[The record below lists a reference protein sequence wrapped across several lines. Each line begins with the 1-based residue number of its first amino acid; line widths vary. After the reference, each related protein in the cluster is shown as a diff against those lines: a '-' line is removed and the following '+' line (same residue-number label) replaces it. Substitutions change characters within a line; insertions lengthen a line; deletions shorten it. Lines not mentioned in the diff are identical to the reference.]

1 MPMGLDAA
9 IKKRTSGEFK
19 MEQKSGSMSFSNA
32 QQSESTSIQKE
43 SRQLSSFQEE
53 STESFG
59 GNQMQQKAFQ
69 SSVDSMKSSFS
80 SMQSSQ
86 VSQSSSSFQSS
97 SSSKMSMSSSQ
108 TMSSVTSAKTVS
120 SSSFKSG
127 FSQEAQI
134 SSSDWDSQQIIQN
147 QNQEIKQ
154 DNLKTQIVSAITDLE
169 GDRDLADFGRENK
182 TIDLMSPPQAKSP
195 TPKQQTPFTPTK
207 QDPFSPAKQD
217 MFSPP
222 PLERYEPPQQQQQQ
236 AEVAPQQVQPEPAP
250 LSNGHGQPGAA
261 PTRNAQN
268 GFQNGFT
275 EFVSSSTSKNMEMQQ
290 IEEFSQ
296 STRVN
301 GGYQETGSVQESNSS
316 NSLLQKIMTPASVEY
331 DTGSMKKKDPKK
343 MFTDS
348 SFYNSKYHPTI
359 QDQVEMAHKLSAAMF
374 SEQGKGTK
382 GARMYLTRM
391 ENSGGFGDDV
401 PKHDNVPN
409 MKLVMNPEGKVHLWD
424 DLPEDQRPDL
434 SQVAVHAAPNLSLP
448 EVADPVAESL
458 NAGIGKGGE
467 LFTKRK
473 QKADSWV
480 VDDSTIGRSKPS
492 AAADKFIQEQT
503 QQQLAF
509 QQQQQFEQQQKQQ
522 IHNQQAAAREAEL
535 QQQQLEA
542 KQAFMQQQQFK
553 QEQSMEVRRIQ
564 EMAQQ
569 EINFPENF
577 QHTSL
582 KGRSFTPSLDLGCH
596 NVQGINV
603 WANTAPRGWGSAQR
617 SKATPTRNSNPP
629 SLAVCPATPSA
640 DADADMMARMEQTR
654 LREEEERRLL
664 EQERQAQYE
673 EQIRLQEQE
682 QLRLKQEQEEQY
694 RREQQ
699 EEQRRIEELRLREE
713 QERQEQLRR
722 QQEEEMRRQEE
733 EMRRQ
738 QEEQMRRQK
747 EEEMRRQQEEQMRIQ
762 QEEQM
767 RRQQEEQMRRQQE
780 EQMRLQQEEQMRRQ
794 QEEQMRL
801 QQEEQMRRQ
810 QEEQMM
816 MRQREE
822 QMTMQRM
829 QQEEEQRVMQQ
840 QQRMQQEEQ
849 QRQISIQQQQQ
860 MMQQQSVQ
868 QTQQQMLQQEQQTVQ
883 QQSQQTTI
891 QQKIAKAGG
900 FSYGAIPTKGPQ
912 SQPAMPPMSSSS
924 MSFESSQSQQFS
936 SVQQSSSSSFSQQH
950 QSSNQVYESQ
960 EFNGGVMKGYKIKGE
975 EEANQRDSG
984 IFTGINGDAN
994 SLVDDEFDYKK
1005 HTVKDLAKHF
1015 ALVKPKQNIPHNILP
1030 EQRMFNGDHAP
1041 QLNYL
1046 GANEAG
1052 AVLQSNTSNRRE
1064 VSQQDIE
1071 ASKAAYEQK
1080 KKQQLEQQ
1088 QHQVTSSSSTSQQ
1101 SSSTV
1106 VRRTEASSSSSSEQK
1121 SERRMSLRDSL
1132 MMDPAK
1138 AHADAGLIDPSAILR
1153 GSDITGRKSTT
1164 EGMNQSSVQGETD
1177 KVLNKWDN
1185 HNTIA
1190 RGWTGVKAN
1199 YHPVTFRNIYNVD
1212 TQKNES
1218 SLQL

>member
-32 QQSESTSIQKE
+32 QQSESSSIQKE

-53 STESFG
+53 SAESFG
-59 GNQMQQKAFQ
+59 ANQMQQKAFQ

-80 SMQSSQ
+80 SMQSNQ

-127 FSQEAQI
+127 FSQETQI
-134 SSSDWDSQQIIQN
+134 SSSDWDSQQIMQN

-154 DNLKTQIVSAITDLE
+154 DNLKTQIVSAISDLE

-195 TPKQQTPFTPTK
+195 TPKQQTPYTPTK

-222 PLERYEPPQQQQQQ
+222 PLERFEPPQQPQ
-236 AEVAPQQVQPEPAP
+236 EVAPQQVQPDPAP
-250 LSNGHGQPGAA
+250 MSNGHGQAA
-261 PTRNAQN
+261 PPTRNAQN

-275 EFVSSSTSKNMEMQQ
+275 EFVSSSTTKNMEMQQ
-290 IEEFSQ
+290 IEQFSQ

-301 GGYQETGSVQESNSS
+301 GGYQESGSIQESNSS
-316 NSLLQKIMTPASVEY
+316 NSLLQKIMTPASVENE
-331 DTGSMKKKDPKK
+331 TGSMKRKDPKK

-374 SEQGKGTK
+374 SEQKSGTK
-382 GARMYLTRM
+382 GSKMYLTRM
-391 ENSGGFGDDV
+391 ENSGGFGDDI

-424 DLPEDQRPDL
+424 DLPADQRPDY
-434 SQVAVHAAPNLSLP
+434 SQVAVHAAPSLP

-503 QQQLAF
+503 QQQQAF

-522 IHNQQAAAREAEL
+522 IHNQQAAVREAEL
-535 QQQQLEA
+535 LQQQQEA
-542 KQAFMQQQQFK
+542 KQAFMQQQQLK

-569 EINFPENF
+569 EISFPENF

-582 KGRSFTPSLDLGCH
+582 KQRSFTPSLDLGCH

-617 SKATPTRNSNPP
+617 SKATPTRSSNPP

-664 EQERQAQYE
+664 EQERQVQYE
-673 EQIRLQEQE
+673 EQMRLQEQE

-699 EEQRRIEELRLREE
+699 EEQRRVEEAMLREAE
-713 QERQEQLRR
+713 ERERQEQLRR
-722 QQEEEMRRQEE
+722 QQEEEMRRQ
-733 EMRRQ
+733 
-738 QEEQMRRQK
+738 QEEQMRRQQ
-747 EEEMRRQQEEQMRIQ
+747 EEEMRRQ

-780 EQMRLQQEEQMRRQ
+780 EQMRQQQEEEMRRQQEEQMRRQ
-794 QEEQMRL
+794 QEEEMARQA
-801 QQEEQMRRQ
+801 EMRRQ
-810 QEEQMM
+810 EEEMM

-822 QMTMQRM
+822 QMQLQRM

-840 QQRMQQEEQ
+840 QQRIQQEEQ
-849 QRQISIQQQQQ
+849 QRQMLLQQQQQ

-868 QTQQQMLQQEQQTVQ
+868 QTQQQMVEQQQIVQ

-912 SQPAMPPMSSSS
+912 TPQPAMPPMSSSS

-936 SVQQSSSSSFSQQH
+936 SVQQSSSSSYSQHQ
-950 QSSNQVYESQ
+950 QSSNQVFESQ
-960 EFNGGVMKGYKIKGE
+960 EFNGGPVMKGLPRRE
-975 EEANQRDSG
+975 EEANNRDSG

-1046 GANEAG
+1046 GANESG

-1071 ASKAAYEQK
+1071 ASKAAYELK
-1080 KKQQLEQQ
+1080 KKQQMEQQ
-1088 QHQVTSSSSTSQQ
+1088 STTTTTQS

-1106 VRRTEASSSSSSEQK
+1106 VRRTETSSSSTEQK
-1121 SERRMSLRDSL
+1121 TERRMSLRDSL
-1132 MMDPAK
+1132 MLDPAK
-1138 AHADAGLIDPSAILR
+1138 AHLDAGLIDPSAILR
-1153 GSDITGRKSTT
+1153 GSDITGRRSTS

-1190 RGWTGVKAN
+1190 RGWTNVKAN

>member
-32 QQSESTSIQKE
+32 QQSESSSIQKE

-53 STESFG
+53 SAESFG
-59 GNQMQQKAFQ
+59 ANQMQQKAFQ

-80 SMQSSQ
+80 SMQSNQ

-127 FSQEAQI
+127 FSQETQI
-134 SSSDWDSQQIIQN
+134 SSSDWDSQQIMQN

-154 DNLKTQIVSAITDLE
+154 DNLKTQIVSAISDLE

-195 TPKQQTPFTPTK
+195 TPKQQTPYTPTK

-222 PLERYEPPQQQQQQ
+222 PLERFEPPQQPQ
-236 AEVAPQQVQPEPAP
+236 EVAPQQVQPDPAP
-250 LSNGHGQPGAA
+250 MSNGHGQAA
-261 PTRNAQN
+261 PPTRNAQN

-275 EFVSSSTSKNMEMQQ
+275 EFVSSSTTKNMEMQQ
-290 IEEFSQ
+290 IEQFSQ

-301 GGYQETGSVQESNSS
+301 GGYQESGSIQESNSS
-316 NSLLQKIMTPASVEY
+316 NSLLQKIMTPASVENE
-331 DTGSMKKKDPKK
+331 TGSMKRKDPKK

-374 SEQGKGTK
+374 SEQKSGTK
-382 GARMYLTRM
+382 GSKMYLTRM
-391 ENSGGFGDDV
+391 ENSGGFGDDI

-424 DLPEDQRPDL
+424 DLPADQRPDY
-434 SQVAVHAAPNLSLP
+434 SQVAVHAAPSLP

-503 QQQLAF
+503 QQQQAF

-522 IHNQQAAAREAEL
+522 IHNQQAAVREAEL
-535 QQQQLEA
+535 LQQQQEA
-542 KQAFMQQQQFK
+542 KQAFMQQQQLK

-569 EINFPENF
+569 EISFPENF

-582 KGRSFTPSLDLGCH
+582 KQRSFTPSLDLGCH

-617 SKATPTRNSNPP
+617 SKATPTRSSNPP

-664 EQERQAQYE
+664 EQERQVQYE
-673 EQIRLQEQE
+673 EQMRLQEQE

-699 EEQRRIEELRLREE
+699 EEQRRVEEAMLREAE
-713 QERQEQLRR
+713 ERERQEQLRR
-722 QQEEEMRRQEE
+722 QQEEEMRRQQEEQMRRQQEE

-738 QEEQMRRQK
+738 QEE
-747 EEEMRRQQEEQMRIQ
+747 E
-762 QEEQM
+762 M

-780 EQMRLQQEEQMRRQ
+780 EQMRQQQEEEMRRQQEEQMRRQ
-794 QEEQMRL
+794 QEEEMARQA
-801 QQEEQMRRQ
+801 EMRRQ
-810 QEEQMM
+810 EEEMM

-822 QMTMQRM
+822 QMQLQRM

-840 QQRMQQEEQ
+840 QQRIQQEEQ
-849 QRQISIQQQQQ
+849 QRQMLLQQQQQ

-868 QTQQQMLQQEQQTVQ
+868 QTQQQMVEQQQIVQ

-912 SQPAMPPMSSSS
+912 TPQPAMPPMSSSS

-936 SVQQSSSSSFSQQH
+936 SVQQSSSSSYSQHQ
-950 QSSNQVYESQ
+950 QSSNQVFESQ
-960 EFNGGVMKGYKIKGE
+960 EFNGGPVMKGLPRRE
-975 EEANQRDSG
+975 EEANNRDSG

-1046 GANEAG
+1046 GANESG

-1071 ASKAAYEQK
+1071 ASKAAYELK
-1080 KKQQLEQQ
+1080 KKQQMEQQ
-1088 QHQVTSSSSTSQQ
+1088 STTTTTQS

-1106 VRRTEASSSSSSEQK
+1106 VRRTETSSSSTEQK
-1121 SERRMSLRDSL
+1121 TERRMSLRDSL
-1132 MMDPAK
+1132 MLDPAK
-1138 AHADAGLIDPSAILR
+1138 AHLDAGLIDPSAILR
-1153 GSDITGRKSTT
+1153 GSDITGRRSTS

-1190 RGWTGVKAN
+1190 RGWTNVKAN

>member
-1 MPMGLDAA
+1 
-9 IKKRTSGEFK
+9 
-19 MEQKSGSMSFSNA
+19 ME
-32 QQSESTSIQKE
+32 
-43 SRQLSSFQEE
+43 
-53 STESFG
+53 
-59 GNQMQQKAFQ
+59 
-69 SSVDSMKSSFS
+69 
-80 SMQSSQ
+80 
-86 VSQSSSSFQSS
+86 
-97 SSSKMSMSSSQ
+97 
-108 TMSSVTSAKTVS
+108 
-120 SSSFKSG
+120 
-127 FSQEAQI
+127 EAQI

-250 LSNGHGQPGAA
+250 RSNGHGQPGAA

-603 WANTAPRGWGSAQR
+603 WANTAPRGWSTSYQR
-617 SKATPTRNSNPP
+617 TKATPPKANPP
-629 SLAVCPATPSA
+629 TVSVCPATPSV
-640 DADADMMARMEQTR
+640 DNELMQQRMQETKIAEQ
-654 LREEEERRLL
+654 
-664 EQERQAQYE
+664 E
-673 EQIRLQEQE
+673 EQIRIQQQQQEQI
-682 QLRLKQEQEEQY
+682 KIQEEQI
-694 RREQQ
+694 RMQQ
-699 EEQRRIEELRLREE
+699 
-713 QERQEQLRR
+713 
-722 QQEEEMRRQEE
+722 
-733 EMRRQ
+733 Q
-738 QEEQMRRQK
+738 QEEQMMIQ
-747 EEEMRRQQEEQMRIQ
+747 RQQEEQMRIQ
-762 QEEQM
+762 Q
-767 RRQQEEQMRRQQE
+767 QQEEQMRIKQQQE
-780 EQMRLQQEEQMRRQ
+780 EQLKIQQQQAEQMRIQQQQEEQLRIQ
-794 QEEQMRL
+794 
-801 QQEEQMRRQ
+801 
-810 QEEQMM
+810 
-816 MRQREE
+816 
-822 QMTMQRM
+822 M
-829 QQEEEQRVMQQ
+829 QQEEEQRYKEEQLRIQ
-840 QQRMQQEEQ
+840 QQEEQ
-849 QRQISIQQQQQ
+849 LRIQQQQEEQ
-860 MMQQQSVQ
+860 MRIQQQQ
-868 QTQQQMLQQEQQTVQ
+868 EEQARIQLQQEEQRRIQ
-883 QQSQQTTI
+883 QQ
-891 QQKIAKAGG
+891 
-900 FSYGAIPTKGPQ
+900 
-912 SQPAMPPMSSSS
+912 
-924 MSFESSQSQQFS
+924 
-936 SVQQSSSSSFSQQH
+936 
-950 QSSNQVYESQ
+950 Q
-960 EFNGGVMKGYKIKGE
+960 E
-975 EEANQRDSG
+975 
-984 IFTGINGDAN
+984 
-994 SLVDDEFDYKK
+994 
-1005 HTVKDLAKHF
+1005 
-1015 ALVKPKQNIPHNILP
+1015 
-1030 EQRMFNGDHAP
+1030 EQRRI
-1041 QLNYL
+1041 QL
-1046 GANEAG
+1046 
-1052 AVLQSNTSNRRE
+1052 
-1064 VSQQDIE
+1064 QQE
-1071 ASKAAYEQK
+1071 EQRARIQR
-1080 KKQQLEQQ
+1080 QQE
-1088 QHQVTSSSSTSQQ
+1088 
-1101 SSSTV
+1101 
-1106 VRRTEASSSSSSEQK
+1106 
-1121 SERRMSLRDSL
+1121 
-1132 MMDPAK
+1132 
-1138 AHADAGLIDPSAILR
+1138 
-1153 GSDITGRKSTT
+1153 
-1164 EGMNQSSVQGETD
+1164 
-1177 KVLNKWDN
+1177 
-1185 HNTIA
+1185 
-1190 RGWTGVKAN
+1190 
-1199 YHPVTFRNIYNVD
+1199 
-1212 TQKNES
+1212 
-1218 SLQL
+1218 

>member
-53 STESFG
+53 TAESFG
-59 GNQMQQKAFQ
+59 ANQMQQKAFQ

-80 SMQSSQ
+80 SMQSNQ

-127 FSQEAQI
+127 FSQETQI
-134 SSSDWDSQQIIQN
+134 SSSDWDSQQIMQN

-154 DNLKTQIVSAITDLE
+154 DNLKTQIVSAISDLE

-195 TPKQQTPFTPTK
+195 TPKQQTPYTPTK

-222 PLERYEPPQQQQQQ
+222 PLERFEPPQQPQ
-236 AEVAPQQVQPEPAP
+236 EVAPQQVQPDPVTM
-250 LSNGHGQPGAA
+250 SNGHGQAA
-261 PTRNAQN
+261 PPTRNAQN

-275 EFVSSSTSKNMEMQQ
+275 EFVSSSTTKNMEMQQ
-290 IEEFSQ
+290 IEQFSQ

-301 GGYQETGSVQESNSS
+301 GGYQESGSIQESNSS
-316 NSLLQKIMTPASVEY
+316 NSLLQKIMTPASVENE
-331 DTGSMKKKDPKK
+331 TGSMKRKDPKK

-374 SEQGKGTK
+374 SEQKSGTK
-382 GARMYLTRM
+382 GSKMYLTRM
-391 ENSGGFGDDV
+391 ENSGGFGDDI

-424 DLPEDQRPDL
+424 DLPADQRPDY
-434 SQVAVHAAPNLSLP
+434 SQVAVHAAPSLP

-467 LFTKRK
+467 LFTRRK

-503 QQQLAF
+503 QQQQAF

-522 IHNQQAAAREAEL
+522 IHNQQAAVREAEL
-535 QQQQLEA
+535 LQQQQEA
-542 KQAFMQQQQFK
+542 KQAFMQQQQLK

-569 EINFPENF
+569 EISFPENF

-582 KGRSFTPSLDLGCH
+582 KQRSFTPSLDLGCH

-617 SKATPTRNSNPP
+617 SKATPTRSSNPP

-664 EQERQAQYE
+664 EQERQVQYE
-673 EQIRLQEQE
+673 EQMRLQEQE

-699 EEQRRIEELRLREE
+699 EEQRRVEEAMLREAE
-713 QERQEQLRR
+713 ERERQEQLRR
-722 QQEEEMRRQEE
+722 QQEEEMRRQQEEQMRRQQEE

-738 QEEQMRRQK
+738 QEE
-747 EEEMRRQQEEQMRIQ
+747 E
-762 QEEQM
+762 M

-780 EQMRLQQEEQMRRQ
+780 EQMRHQQEQEMRRQQEEQMRRQ
-794 QEEQMRL
+794 QEEEMARQA
-801 QQEEQMRRQ
+801 EMRRQ
-810 QEEQMM
+810 EEEMM

-822 QMTMQRM
+822 QMQLQRM

-840 QQRMQQEEQ
+840 QQRIQQEEQ
-849 QRQISIQQQQQ
+849 QRQMLLQQQQQ

-868 QTQQQMLQQEQQTVQ
+868 QTQQQMVEQQQTVQ

-912 SQPAMPPMSSSS
+912 TPQPAMPPMSSSS

-936 SVQQSSSSSFSQQH
+936 SVQQSSSSSYSQHQ
-950 QSSNQVYESQ
+950 QSSNQVFESQ
-960 EFNGGVMKGYKIKGE
+960 EFNGGPVMKGLPRRE
-975 EEANQRDSG
+975 EEANNRDSG

-1046 GANEAG
+1046 GANESG

-1071 ASKAAYEQK
+1071 ASKAAYELK
-1080 KKQQLEQQ
+1080 KKQQMEQQ
-1088 QHQVTSSSSTSQQ
+1088 STTTTQS

-1106 VRRTEASSSSSSEQK
+1106 VRRTETSSSSTEQK
-1121 SERRMSLRDSL
+1121 TERRMSLRDSL
-1132 MMDPAK
+1132 MLDPAK
-1138 AHADAGLIDPSAILR
+1138 AHLDAGLIDPSAILR
-1153 GSDITGRKSTT
+1153 GSDITGRRSTS

-1190 RGWTGVKAN
+1190 RGWTNVKAN